1 MNDSTQIIFIS
12 AITIMTLVLTIVGIQ
27 LIFILKEL
35 RTFLIKAN
43 NIIKELEKLGGSIS
57 HGYSEII
64 GFFYGLRNFFKI
76 LDLISKKKDKG
87 DVKK

>member
-1 MNDSTQIIFIS
+1 MSDPTQIIFIS
-12 AITIMTLVLTIVGIQ
+12 AITIMTLVLTVVGIQ

-57 HGYSEII
+57 NGYSEII
-64 GFFYGLRNFFKI
+64 GFFYGLRNLFKI
-76 LDLISKKKDKG
+76 LDLISKKKDKN